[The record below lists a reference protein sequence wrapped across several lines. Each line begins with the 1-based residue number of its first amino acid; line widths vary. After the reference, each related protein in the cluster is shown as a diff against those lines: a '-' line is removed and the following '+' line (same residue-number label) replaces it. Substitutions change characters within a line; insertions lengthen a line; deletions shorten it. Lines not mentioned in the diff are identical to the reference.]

1 MNSHTTQEEIWKSIF
16 GKDYTDRNIFNKSEL
31 DNFYHN
37 LYGVTRAEMNQRFIG
52 DLDKSA
58 KILEVGSNV
67 GNQLICLQ
75 EMGFINLYGIEL
87 QEYAVELSKQSTKG
101 INIIQGSAFDI
112 PFKDN
117 FFDLVFTSG
126 VLIHIAPDNLKIVMS
141 EIVRCSKKFIWGFEY
156 YADELTE
163 INYRG
168 NTNILWKTNYAKLYL
183 VNFHNLELIKKENY
197 KQTGTDNIDQMFLL
211 KKKI

>member
-1 MNSHTTQEEIWKSIF
+1 MNAHSTQEEVWKSNF
-16 GKDYTDRNIFNKSEL
+16 GKDYTDRNIFNKNEL

-37 LYGVTRAEMNQRFIG
+37 LYGVTRAEMDHRFIG
-52 DLDKSA
+52 DLEKSA

-87 QEYAVELSKQSTKG
+87 QQYAVELSKQRTKG

-183 VNFHNLELIKKENY
+183 VNFHNLELIKKENF
-197 KQTGTDNIDQMFLL
+197 KHSASDNIDQMFLL
-211 KKKI
+211 KKKT